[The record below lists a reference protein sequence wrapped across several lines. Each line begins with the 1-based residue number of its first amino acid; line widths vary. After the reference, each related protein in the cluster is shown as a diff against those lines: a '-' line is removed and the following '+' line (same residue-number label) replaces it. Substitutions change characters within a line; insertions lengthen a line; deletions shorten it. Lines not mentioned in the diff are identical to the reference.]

1 MLIGLPGDNGPDE
14 VSRETFPLPNLS
26 SKLLGVAN
34 TLHFGIGFAVLRG
47 LEPKKYSPLDNVL
60 LYLGITSY
68 IAEIRG
74 CQDYD
79 GRMIGE
85 LTHRLYPHCSGLEGG
100 LRSLCV

>member
-1 MLIGLPGDNGPDE
+1 MLIGLPGDNGPDK
-14 VSRETFPLPNLS
+14 VSTETFPLPNLS
-26 SKLLGVAN
+26 SKLLDVAGR
-34 TLHFGIGFAVLRG
+34 LHFGIGFAILRG
-47 LEPKKYSPLDNVL
+47 LEPKKYSPPDNVL

-85 LTHRLYPHCSGLEGG
+85 LAHPCIYTRSPGLSVG
-100 LRSLCV
+100 